1 MVEKPKDPDRSD
13 TLVQKFKYV
22 VQNIT
27 VEPLVA
33 SLSICDRLK
42 SIAVQNLNLEKAC
55 LVNLNY
61 SQEVCRLIMKGQNIS
76 QYREA
81 QKEGQEL
88 VAGMQIWNNF
98 ILYFFPC
105 LLLLFMGSYSD
116 RHNCRKP
123 FMLLPILGNIL
134 MVIGLLISTYYF
146 KEVSLNYVGL
156 IEAIFPAITGSWI
169 VFYMAVYTYISSRTS
184 LKQRTFRIG
193 LVSLSN
199 SVATPV
205 GSALAGVIVRE
216 MGYYGTFSLVGVT
229 YTLCLIY
236 GYYNIDELPPK
247 QTSDDALDCSAGKVK
262 PSQLNNNI
270 VLIENGGGRE
280 EGGGVVKDLYIQKID
295 MDDPS
300 GDSENNNYKTS
311 DLGNGL
317 AKPSINSAASK
328 GQSAFTVFLG
338 DFFNCDNIK
347 GTFRSLFNDSQFG
360 NTPNRNV
367 TIILMMISVIV
378 IFGPISGEFAIIYLY
393 TRFRFNWNEI
403 DYSIFSTVN
412 TFTHLFGTMFSVVI
426 FTKWLKVEDT
436 IVGVISVLSKIIS
449 GLIYAFA
456 STPTVFF
463 VGPFA
468 ALFSGTSFIAMRA
481 IISKLTSAEEL
492 GKVMSAFMLFEAI
505 APMIYNPMYSAVY
518 KNTLDIM
525 PSCFF
530 LLGEFLTLP
539 AIFMFLWIYRED
551 KKLKKAALIREGS
564 FKKQGIDNPE
574 FVQSTLDLGEGLK
587 DK

>member
-1 MVEKPKDPDRSD
+1 M
-13 TLVQKFKYV
+13 
-22 VQNIT
+22 
-27 VEPLVA
+27 
-33 SLSICDRLK
+33 K

-61 SQEVCRLIMKGQNIS
+61 SQEVCRMIMKGQNIS

-98 ILYFFPC
+98 LLYFFPC
-105 LLLLFMGSYSD
+105 VLLLFMGSYSD

-123 FMLLPILGNIL
+123 FMLLPILGNIF
-134 MVIGLLISTYYF
+134 MIIGLLISTYYF

-169 VFYMAVYTYISSRTS
+169 VFYMAVYTYISSRTT

-193 LVSLSN
+193 LVSLAN

-205 GSALAGVIVRE
+205 GSAIAGVIVRE
-216 MGYYGTFSLVGVT
+216 CGYYGTFSFVGIT
-229 YTLCLIY
+229 YVLCFVY
-236 GYYNIDELPPK
+236 GYITIDELPVTNK
-247 QTSDDALDCSAGKVK
+247 QNCSDDALNNYSSEKVK
-262 PSQLNNNI
+262 PSQLNSNM
-270 VLIENGGGRE
+270 VLVENAAGKGDVGA
-280 EGGGVVKDLYIQKID
+280 DMYIQKID
-295 MDDPS
+295 TTIDL
-300 GDSENNNYKTS
+300 ENNNTKVS
-311 DLGNGL
+311 SNGL
-317 AKPSINSAASK
+317 PSGK
-328 GQSAFTVFLG
+328 VVTVKESSEDGLCDRFSTFLG
-338 DFFNCDNIK
+338 DFFNCENIK
-347 GTFRSLFNDSQFG
+347 GTFRSLFHDSQFG

-426 FTKWLKVEDT
+426 FTKWFKVDDT
-436 IVGVISVLSKIIS
+436 IVGVISVCSKIIS

-456 STPTVFF
+456 SSPTIFY

-468 ALFSGTSFIAMRA
+468 ALFSGTSFIAMRS

-505 APMIYNPMYSAVY
+505 APMIYNPMYSALY
-518 KNTLDIM
+518 KATLDIM

-551 KKLKKAALIREGS
+551 KKLKKAALSRDGAGGATS
-564 FKKQGIDNPE
+564 QKQGIDNPE
-574 FVQSTLDLGEGLK
+574 FVQSTLDLGEGFK
-587 DK
+587 DR

>member
-1 MVEKPKDPDRSD
+1 MSDEKPKDPSVASGD

-22 VQNIT
+22 LQNIT

-42 SIAVQNLNLEKAC
+42 AIAVQNLNLEKAC

-61 SQEVCRLIMKGQNIS
+61 SQEVCKLIMKGQNIS

-123 FMLLPILGNIL
+123 FMLLPILGNIMMIL
-134 MVIGLLISTYYF
+134 GLLVSTYYF
-146 KEVSLNYVGL
+146 EEVSLNYVGL
-156 IEAIFPAITGSWI
+156 IEAIFPALTGSWI
-169 VFYMAVYTYISSRTS
+169 VFYMAIYTYISTRTT
-184 LKQRTFRIG
+184 LKERTFRIG

-199 SVATPV
+199 TVANSV
-205 GSALAGVIVRE
+205 GSALAGVIVKE
-216 MGYYGTFSLVGVT
+216 LGYYGTFSFVGVT
-229 YTLCLIY
+229 YTMCFVY
-236 GYYNIDELPPK
+236 GCYTIDELPAR
-247 QTSDDALDCSAGKVK
+247 TSVSDGVVDAEVDKEKAAH
-262 PSQLNNNI
+262 LNNNH
-270 VLIENGGGRE
+270 LIENGRDDVAAGM
-280 EGGGVVKDLYIQKID
+280 YIQQLD
-295 MDDPS
+295 GTDPKAS
-300 GDSENNNYKTS
+300 K
-311 DLGNGL
+311 GNGL
-317 AKPSINSAASK
+317 PLPICIPAKPSLKSP
-328 GQSAFTVFLG
+328 GLRGFLR
-338 DFFNCDNIK
+338 DFFNTDNIK
-347 GTFRSLFNDSQFG
+347 GTFRCLFHDSQFG
-360 NTPNRNV
+360 STPNRNM

-378 IFGPISGEFAIIYLY
+378 IFGPISGEFTIIYLY

-426 FTKWLKVEDT
+426 FTKWLKVDDT
-436 IVGVISVLSKIIS
+436 IVGVISVLSKIVS
-449 GLIYAFA
+449 GLIYTFA
-456 STPTVFF
+456 NTPAVFYI
-463 VGPFA
+463 GPFA

-518 KNTLDIM
+518 KNTLDVM
-525 PSCFF
+525 PSLFF

-551 KKLKKAALIREGS
+551 RRLRKVALAGESGG
-564 FKKQGIDNPE
+564 KKQGIDNPD
-574 FVQSTLDLGEGLK
+574 FIQSKVDLSQGFK

>member
-1 MVEKPKDPDRSD
+1 MSDEKPKDPPAE
-13 TLVQKFKYV
+13 TLGQKIKYV
-22 VQNIT
+22 IQNIT

-33 SLSICDRLK
+33 SLSISDRLK
-42 SIAVQNLNLEKAC
+42 AIAVQNLNLEKAC

-61 SQEVCRLIMKGQNIS
+61 SQEVCRMIMRGQNIS

-105 LLLLFMGSYSD
+105 VLLLFMGSYSD

-123 FMLLPILGNIL
+123 FMLLPILGNI
-134 MVIGLLISTYYF
+134 MMIIGLLFSTYYF
-146 KEVSLNYVGL
+146 EEVSLNYVGL

-169 VFYMAVYTYISSRTS
+169 VFYMAVYTYISSRTT

-216 MGYYGTFSLVGVT
+216 FGYYGTFSFVGIT
-229 YTLCLIY
+229 YVLCFIY
-236 GYYNIDELPPK
+236 GYCTIDELPSK
-247 QTSDDALDCSAGKVK
+247 QCNASDSALDTAGEKAAQANNNVHIESGPDDLYIQPLDATPEFVK
-262 PSQLNNNI
+262 PSQ
-270 VLIENGGGRE
+270 
-280 EGGGVVKDLYIQKID
+280 
-295 MDDPS
+295 
-300 GDSENNNYKTS
+300 
-311 DLGNGL
+311 GNGL
-317 AKPSINSAASK
+317 PIPSSLTGKAPQRSRLV
-328 GQSAFTVFLG
+328 VFLK
-338 DFFNCDNIK
+338 DFFNCENIK

-360 NTPNRNV
+360 STPNRNV

-426 FTKWLKVEDT
+426 FTKWLKVDDT

-449 GLIYAFA
+449 GLIYTFA
-456 STPTVFF
+456 NTPSVFYI
-463 VGPFA
+463 GPFA

-525 PSCFF
+525 PSLFF

-551 KKLKKAALIREGS
+551 RRLRKAAAVRKVSSI
-564 FKKQGIDNPE
+564 KQGIDNPD
-574 FVQSTLDLGEGLK
+574 FVQSSLNLSLGEGLK
-587 DK
+587 DR

>member
-1 MVEKPKDPDRSD
+1 
-13 TLVQKFKYV
+13 
-22 VQNIT
+22 
-27 VEPLVA
+27 
-33 SLSICDRLK
+33 
-42 SIAVQNLNLEKAC
+42 
-55 LVNLNY
+55 
-61 SQEVCRLIMKGQNIS
+61 
-76 QYREA
+76 
-81 QKEGQEL
+81 
-88 VAGMQIWNNF
+88 MQIWNNF
-98 ILYFFPC
+98 LLYFFPC

-134 MVIGLLISTYYF
+134 MIIGLLISTYYF
-146 KEVSLNYVGL
+146 KEISLNYVGL

-169 VFYMAVYTYISSRTS
+169 VFYMAVYTYISSRTT

-216 MGYYGTFSLVGVT
+216 FGYYGTFSFVGVT
-229 YTLCLIY
+229 YLLCFVY
-236 GYYNIDELPPK
+236 GCYTIDELPANTK
-247 QTSDDALDCSAGKVK
+247 QNCSDDALNISSEKVK
-262 PSQLNNNI
+262 PSQLNSNM
-270 VLIENGGGRE
+270 VLVENAAGKG
-280 EGGGVVKDLYIQKID
+280 EGGDMYIQKID
-295 MDDPS
+295 TAVDM
-300 GDSENNNYKTS
+300 ENNNGKAS
-311 DLGNGL
+311 SNGL
-317 AKPSINSAASK
+317 PSGKITGK
-328 GQSAFTVFLG
+328 GPSESICHRFNTFLK
-338 DFFNCDNIK
+338 DFFNCENIK
-347 GTFRSLFNDSQFG
+347 GTFRSLFHDSQFG

-412 TFTHLFGTMFSVVI
+412 TFTHLFGTMFSVII
-426 FTKWLKVEDT
+426 FTKWLKVDDT
-436 IVGVISVLSKIIS
+436 IVGVISVFSKIIS

-456 STPTVFF
+456 NTPSVFY

-468 ALFSGTSFIAMRA
+468 ALFSGTSFIAMRS

-518 KNTLDIM
+518 KATLDIM

-551 KKLKKAALIREGS
+551 RKLKKTSQSRDSTAGGTS
-564 FKKQGIDNPE
+564 QKQGIDNPE
-574 FVQSTLDLGEGLK
+574 FVQSTLDLGEGFK
-587 DK
+587 DR

>member
-300 GDSENNNYKTS
+300 GESENNNYKPS

-317 AKPSINSAASK
+317 TKPSINSAASK
-328 GQSAFTVFLG
+328 GQSAFTVFLA
-338 DFFNCDNIK
+338 DFFNCENIK